1 MLETTPIAA
10 LIDDQAGPACVL
22 DRDARVDGNVSAFE
36 LDVIAALVKSHRPGV
51 LFEIGTFDGRTT
63 LNMAANAPEGATVY
77 TLDLPAESVDATAF
91 ALELNEHIFVRK
103 PRSGARFAD
112 APTPYTIVQLLGDS
126 ATFDFSPFFGRV
138 DFMFIDGSHAY
149 EYVRSDTLAALEMV
163 RPGGIIIWHDY
174 VRAGFTPFP
183 GVPRALKEFHLT
195 DSRFRHLTQI
205 EHTSIMYLKLPRGN
219 ASPDFRSAL
228 LGDST
233 RADHLRGQLSVH
245 PLQEPAEAVAV
256 LPIRVVATNTG
267 AATWLASDAPAG
279 PVRVGARILSP
290 EGVMLDNDYWRSEL
304 PFRRAI
310 FPGESVAF
318 ETTIPRPG
326 TAACILDFDLVAE
339 GVRWF
344 SVEPAAQIP
353 LPGCA
358 PSRAAMETEA
368 RQDS

>member
-1 MLETTPIAA
+1 MLGTTPIAA
-10 LIDDQAGPACVL
+10 LLDDHAGPPCVL
-22 DRDARVDGNVSAFE
+22 DRDTRVDGNVSAFE
-36 LDVIAALVKSHRPGV
+36 LDVIAALVKSQRPAV

-77 TLDLPAESVDATAF
+77 TLDLPAEAVDATAF

-112 APTPYTIVQLLGDS
+112 AQTPYNIVQFLGNS
-126 ATFDFSPFFGRV
+126 ATFDFSAFRGRV

-149 EYVRSDTLAALEMV
+149 EYVRSDTLAALDVV

-205 EHTSIMYLKLPRGN
+205 EHTSIMYLKVPRGS
-219 ASPDFRSAL
+219 ASPDFKCAL

-233 RADHLRGQLSVH
+233 RAEHLRGHLSVH
-245 PLQEPAEAVAV
+245 PLQEPAAALEAAAV

-267 AATWLASDAPAG
+267 AATWLGSDAPAG
-279 PVRVGARILSP
+279 PVRVGARVLSP
-290 EGVMLDNDYWRSEL
+290 EGIMLDNDYWRSEL
-304 PFRRAI
+304 PFRRAT

-339 GVRWF
+339 GVAWF
-344 SVEPAAQIP
+344 NVEPAARIP
-353 LPGCA
+353 LP
-358 PSRAAMETEA
+358 A
-368 RQDS
+368 RVP